1 MKHTKKLFAIAL
13 TLIMAL
19 ALTVPAFAATIT
31 ITPPSI
37 PSVDQDADNEAYAAY
52 KIFDATFEGETLD
65 SADAKISYTINSE
78 TNPFYATIAAK
89 TEWFKLT
96 QVNGTTTWVVEPKAA
111 YTTEKA
117 IELGDLLKGVV
128 DAAAKAGT
136 PITPAA
142 TGTKSGENF
151 QLNVGAKGY
160 YFITSTLGSDII
172 VDTLDNIT
180 IQSKNEY
187 PSLAKTADKTEARF
201 GETVTYT
208 LTITIPDSVDKEIV
222 VTDTMEDGLTFGEF
236 TSAADDAV
244 VREYDKDENTITITI
259 DKAKA
264 GSTVTVT
271 YTAYINTESGE
282 IYEDL
287 NTNTA
292 YLTYSQYQSTNVVV
306 NVASYEASF
315 KKIDGLTKAALEG
328 VTFKLTE
335 TDGTTEIPVVLDDGV
350 YRVADKTVLKDD
362 FAVITTDATGVFV
375 IEGLGDGDY
384 KLVELST
391 LAGYNLLDAPVPFT
405 IDGENNTYIDDDAS
419 TDADE
424 SHNIIINNSGTQL
437 PSTGGIGTTIFYVV
451 GALLMAGAGVL
462 LVTKKRM
469 ADEE

>member
-31 ITPPSI
+31 ITPPTI
-37 PSVDQDADNEAYAAY
+37 PSADTDTDNEAYAAY
-52 KIFDATFEGETLD
+52 KIFDATFEGETLA
-65 SADAKISYTINSE
+65 ADAKISYTINSE

-89 TEWFKLT
+89 TEWFELT
-96 QVNGTTTWVVEPKAA
+96 QVNGSAIYVVEPTAA

-128 DAAAKAGT
+128 DDAAEAGT
-136 PITPAA
+136 PIAPAA

-151 QLNVGAKGY
+151 QLDVGAKGY

-187 PSLAKTADKTEARF
+187 PSLAKEADKEEASF
-201 GETVTYT
+201 GETITYT

-222 VTDTMEDGLTFGEF
+222 VTDTMEAGLTFVEF
-236 TSAADDAV
+236 TSAEEANVTAV
-244 VREYDKDENTITITI
+244 NNGQVNTITIGS
-259 DKAKA
+259 AKA
-264 GSTVTVT
+264 GSTVVVT

-282 IYEDL
+282 IYENL

-292 YLTYSQYQSTNVVV
+292 YLTYSEYKSTDVVV
-306 NVASYEASF
+306 NVASYEATF
-315 KKIDGLTKAALEG
+315 KKIDGLTKVALEG
-328 VTFKLTE
+328 VTFQLTDA
-335 TDGTTEIPVVLDDGV
+335 DGNEIALVAGENSV
-350 YRVADKTVLKDD
+350 YRVADAEVES
-362 FAVITTDATGVFV
+362 AVISTNAEGVFT
-375 IEGLGDGDY
+375 IQGLGNGTY

-391 LAGYNLLDAPVPFT
+391 LAGYNLLEAPVEFE
-405 IDGENNTYIDDDAS
+405 IEDANNYFGGLDTETEEDDN
-419 TDADE
+419 
-424 SHNIIINNSGTQL
+424 NIIINMSGTQL

-451 GALLMAGAGVL
+451 GGLLMAGAGIL